1 MAKIK
6 IIEMID
12 KAALGGGQTAVLFLA
27 RSLDPE
33 LFEVAVSSGGPG
45 PLVEA
50 AGRHGLRPFAARP
63 REPFQPSGRRRP
75 SPGSWPSIRTPYPR
89 RLCRALRASGRPAG
103 SDSIIVH
110 TLHGIH
116 YLHYR
121 NPALQLFSIWQER
134 FLSRTTD
141 ALVLVCQSDMSRA
154 KRYRLAPRDRLVAIP
169 NGLDIRQPDGPPP
182 AVDFSRRPGLGRE
195 DRSSG
200 RRRLAAKR
208 GSSPLRAAPRI
219 LPPPSP
225 RPGLPWWGRD
235 RWRNSGI
242 GPRRSASMAG
252 SSSLERARMS
262 VPSCRSSTSSSC
274 RRSGRGCL
282 APGRGGGARQADR
295 RHGGIDGVPEIIDNG
310 KTGILVPPGDAEAL
324 ANAVIS
330 VLSDEP
336 KAAGMAAAAK
346 ALNFAAISPPP
357 HRRTTPEPLPPPLS
371 SEDRLE
377 IPMTNDEL
385 KRVVGRQ
392 RTQRPLEESASP
404 RRFWRVLCLGSGEY
418 VFSARSPLRMRKIK
432 QRETWRWRGRSG
444 TRVTQPPRRA
454 LRQRR

>member
-274 RRSGRGCL
+274 RRSGKDCLTPSSKPRRRGRPIVATSRSTASWDEPLSVRRASSCRRRT
-282 APGRGGGARQADR
+282 PKPWGARRSCVLLGDPASGGEARPR
-295 RHGGIDGVPEIIDNG
+295 RQGRR
-310 KTGILVPPGDAEAL
+310 K
-324 ANAVIS
+324 
-330 VLSDEP
+330 
-336 KAAGMAAAAK
+336 
-346 ALNFAAISPPP
+346 ISP
-357 HRRTTPEPLPPPLS
+357 
-371 SEDRLE
+371 RL
-377 IPMTNDEL
+377 
-385 KRVVGRQ
+385 K
-392 RTQRPLEESASP
+392 
-404 RRFWRVLCLGSGEY
+404 
-418 VFSARSPLRMRKIK
+418 
-432 QRETWRWRGRSG
+432 
-444 TRVTQPPRRA
+444 
-454 LRQRR
+454 